1 MAAQVCL
8 KAFGEARALRV
19 LSDLRKLDGDLDG
32 ALLAEEEGA
41 YQSICCVILGGG
53 WVADG
58 WSLVDFCVFFL
69 KNLEGGLH
77 GMEITS
83 PPRMPVASEGFQ

>member
-32 ALLAEEEGA
+32 ALLAEEEGS

-58 WSLVDFCVFFL
+58 WSLVDFCVFFPQ
-69 KNLEGGLH
+69 KFGGLH
-77 GMEITS
+77 GMEITF
-83 PPRMPVASEGFQ
+83 PARMPVASEGFQ